1 MISCSFPII
10 KSDFNCGNK
19 PCAINADMVIMDLSR
34 SYSLFSLLQTSP
46 NKTSSL
52 GSANFGANFP
62 KLSLPAVCLF
72 IIITITFQAAN
83 ILLKIINAS
92 LQPDKVL
99 MVIISL
105 YIVYDTAF
113 FYNFVNGFLDFCFCC
128 PEILFAS
135 ERIKL
140 FNMIKSIFI

>member
-1 MISCSFPII
+1 
-10 KSDFNCGNK
+10 
-19 PCAINADMVIMDLSR
+19 MVIMDLSR
-34 SYSLFSLLQTSP
+34 SDSLFSLLQTSP

-52 GSANFGANFP
+52 SSANFGANFP
-62 KLSLPAVCLF
+62 KLSLPAVCFF

-83 ILLKIINAS
+83 ILLKIINAL

-113 FYNFVNGFLDFCFCC
+113 FIVLSIDFLIFV
-128 PEILFAS
+128 FAVLRYCLLLK
-135 ERIKL
+135 E
-140 FNMIKSIFI
+140 